1 MRPATSGDPVRV
13 LLADDHVIVRDG
25 LARLLEGAEGIEVVG
40 TAGDGEE
47 AVAATLELAPDVV
60 LMDLA
65 MPVLDGVAATRRIA
79 AEAPATRVVVLTS
92 FSDNTRV
99 LDALDAGARGYVLK
113 DAEGTEVVRAVRAAA
128 RDEAPLD
135 PRVARTVLAQG
146 RTGGAL
152 SGMTTRE
159 REVLELLGSGLA
171 NKAIARRLD
180 ISEATVKAHLTRIYK
195 QLGVADRTQAAMWAQ
210 EHGVS
215 PK

>member
-1 MRPATSGDPVRV
+1 MRPAPPGGSVRV

-47 AVAATLELAPDVV
+47 AVAATLALTPDVV

-65 MPVLDGVAATRRIA
+65 MPVLDGVGATRRIT

-113 DAEGTEVVRAVRAAA
+113 DAEGSEVVRAVRAAA

-135 PRVARTVLAQG
+135 PRVARTVLARG
-146 RTGGAL
+146 RTGSAL

-171 NKAIARRLD
+171 NKAIARRLE

-195 QLGVADRTQAAMWAQ
+195 QIGVVDRTQAAMWAQ
-210 EHGVS
+210 EHGVA